1 MEHDSRLALFWI
13 IHPALLGL
21 FTLMCLYIASVWLM
35 ARVPGLPAGA
45 SRGQKLG
52 AVMGRTVRFIFSP
65 RLWPFLKSLVLDGM
79 IHRRLLR
86 VSPLRWITHIAVF
99 GSFVI
104 LGLLSTITGLAVEI
118 FPLLLPADHFL
129 NTNAVSVALRNFDHP
144 LIAFVNELLGL
155 IILVGM
161 LIVIYR
167 RYIQKDPQL
176 RTAASD
182 TIVIITVLLFCVFGF
197 PLESFRLLAKPP
209 FAPTVG
215 WAFIGYP
222 LARLLQPLNWDWH
235 LWYNL
240 FFWLHMATVHF
251 LLFYTPFSRFAHVI
265 MSPLIVALNT
275 STQEAH
281 A

>member
-1 MEHDSRLALFWI
+1 MEHDARLALFWI

-21 FTLMCLYIASVWLM
+21 FALMCLYIASVWLK
-35 ARVPGLPAGA
+35 ARMPGLPAGA
-45 SRGQKLG
+45 SRWRKLG
-52 AVMGRTVRFIFSP
+52 AVIGRTVKFIFSP
-65 RLWPFLKSLVLDGM
+65 LLWPFLKSLVLDGM

-99 GSFVI
+99 GSFVM
-104 LGLLSTITGLAVEI
+104 LGFLSTLTGLALEI

-129 NTNAVSVALRNFDHP
+129 NTNVVSVTLQNFDHP

-155 IILVGM
+155 IILIGM
-161 LIVIYR
+161 LRVIYR

-176 RTAASD
+176 RTVTSD
-182 TIVIITVLLFCVFGF
+182 TIIITTITLFCVIGF
-197 PLESFRLLAKPP
+197 PLESFRLLARPP
-209 FAPTVG
+209 FAPTAG

-235 LWYNL
+235 FWYNL
-240 FFWLHMATVHF
+240 SFWLHIATVHF

-265 MSPLIVALNT
+265 MSPLIVALN